1 MRECDWVPGCY
12 YLIRR
17 GVLDEIGL
25 FDPRFFLYY
34 EEVDH
39 CYRARQ
45 AGWPVVYYPH
55 TEVLH
60 IGGESAELVAKLTV
74 GRQISENQIES
85 ELLYFRKHHGLAGVL
100 NGVLLGI
107 LGDAASAVNA
117 LAIRRDKP
125 RASAAARHIWMQFR
139 LLIATRWATTST
151 R

>member
-1 MRECDWVPGCY
+1 
-12 YLIRR
+12 YLIRKS
-17 GVLDEIGL
+17 VLDEGGL

-39 CYRARQ
+39 CYRAHE
-45 AGWPVVYYPH
+45 AGWLVVYFPH

-60 IGGESAELVAKLTV
+60 IGGESAELVAELTA

-85 ELLYFRKHHGLAGVL
+85 ELLYFRKHRGLAGVL

-117 LAIRRDKP
+117 LAIRRDGP
-125 RASAAARHIWMQFR
+125 RASAAAHHIWMQFR
-139 LLIATRWATTST
+139 LLI
-151 R
+151 